1 MIYFY
6 VYKVI
11 LLIFCVKYEYNVYN
25 YVSLNI
31 IFLVVNVCL
40 IIVILVKVLKL
51 KWFEIIYLV
60 KWWIFILFI

>member
-1 MIYFY
+1 MICFY

-11 LLIFCVKYEYNVYN
+11 LLIICVRYECNVYN

-31 IFLVVNVCL
+31 IFLIVNVCL

-60 KWWIFILFI
+60 NDEFFIYLI